1 MLLCDAAQEVGG
13 KLYILG
19 AGWSNKGPEP
29 APMALAIKID
39 VPWTDANQRHRFVLM
54 LESGDGGPVAF
65 PGPEGPQPVQIEGDF
80 EVGRPA
86 GTPAGSDIDAALA
99 INVGPLPLPPGLYS
113 WQLSINGEATPDW
126 RRTFTVREW

>member
-19 AGWSNKGPEP
+19 GGWSTKGPDP

-39 VPWTDANQRHRFVLM
+39 VPWNQANERHQFVLV
-54 LESGDGGPVAF
+54 LESGDGGVIEF
-65 PGPEGPQPVQIEGDF
+65 PSEAGPQAVRIDGEF

-86 GTPAGSDIDAALA
+86 GTPAGADMDAALA
-99 INVGPLPLPPGLYS
+99 VNIGPLPLAPGLYS
-113 WQLSINGEATPDW
+113 WQLSIDGHGPPEW
-126 RRTFTVREW
+126 RRTFGVRAG